1 MRIATRRR
9 WSVEQMKGEKRR
21 YPRWVV
27 GGRLA
32 GRTDTFHS
40 VSFINISLGG
50 ILIEHS
56 DIIRPGDTSLLTLLI
71 LGREV
76 ALNCRVVRSLVH
88 RPEIEAGGERGLI
101 YQSGL
106 EFLGLSE
113 ESLGLIDEYIE
124 FLKRERPDTNTEPNP

>member
-1 MRIATRRR
+1 MPIAAQRR
-9 WSVEQMKGEKRR
+9 WLVEQIKGERRR

-32 GRTDTFHS
+32 GRINTVHS

-56 DIIRPGDTSLLTLLI
+56 DIIRPGDSSLLHLLI

-88 RPEIEAGGERGLI
+88 RPEVEPGGERALI
-101 YQSGL
+101 YRSGL

-113 ESLGLIDEYIE
+113 ESLGLIDQYIE
-124 FLKRERPDTNTEPNP
+124 FVKKERPDTKTEPTP